1 MIFEKDSDEIRW
13 AAELFENGWHARAQR
28 ALEAASGA
36 GVFERLAKEPVAAER
51 LAEDLGLDPTAAE
64 KVLIVLAAM
73 GLVDRDGDAW
83 RLTPK
88 AEATLLP
95 DAPCYQGNMLAHTA
109 DVWAFWSDLESALH
123 GEKGGWVFDPAGRP
137 PVRSHRNFILGMHN
151 VAMAGR
157 AAELVE
163 RVDLSEIRTRSA
175 TGRRTLMDVGG
186 GPGTYAAALCE
197 RYPDLTATVMDLPET
212 IEIARGV
219 IEKLGMSDRVRTV
232 AGDWNEDEF
241 GAGNDA
247 VLLSSVLHGPTSAA
261 EMKLEKARRSMKPG
275 GLLIIQD
282 FVMNAEKTGPLIPA
296 VFNVMVGAFSLTEL
310 ADRIAAAGFSGLQV
324 KPMPRYAGTTVLTAV
339 R

>member
-13 AAELFENGWHARAQR
+13 ANELLENGWRARAQR
-28 ALEAASGA
+28 AIEAANGA
-36 GVFERLAKEPVAAER
+36 GVFEHLGKEPVAAER
-51 LAEDLGLDPTAAE
+51 LAEDLGLDPAAVE
-64 KVLIVLAAM
+64 NVLIVLAAM

-123 GEKGGWVFDPAGRP
+123 GEKGGWVFDPEGRP
-137 PVRSHRNFILGMHN
+137 LVRSNRNFILGMHN

-157 AAELVE
+157 AAELAE
-163 RVDLSEIRTRSA
+163 RADLPEIWTRSGA
-175 TGRRTLMDVGG
+175 GRRTLMDVGG
-186 GPGTYAAALCE
+186 GPGTYAMALCE
-197 RYPDLTATVMDLPET
+197 RCPGLTATVMDLPET
-212 IEIARGV
+212 IEIAREIIGR
-219 IEKLGMSDRVRTV
+219 LGFSDRVRTV
-232 AGDWNEDEF
+232 VGDWNEDEF
-241 GAGNDA
+241 GADNDA

-261 EMKLEKARRSMKPG
+261 EMKLQKAYRSMKAG

-310 ADRIAAAGFSGLQV
+310 TDRITAAGFSGV
-324 KPMPRYAGTTVLTAV
+324 EVRPMPQYAGTTVLTAV